1 MINSIYHM
9 GSILEDTMKRWT
21 IALILTLALTLTGCS
36 ILEGWLPPQT
46 TLMPTVSSPF
56 PPGMVETMAVG
67 TITARAAQPSAVTA
81 TQNVFLI
88 TQTPLPQ
95 VPTATLASTRL
106 VSTSPPSGKPYAVQ
120 AVGPLYSANFANPAK
135 GCAWQGVAGQVLR
148 SNGEAITGIVVVVT
162 GQLAGV
168 KLDLVGLTGNQTTY
182 GPGGYEI
189 VLGNN
194 PASSTKTVFIQ
205 LFDTKGAALSEPYAF
220 DTYATCS
227 KNLAIIIFQQVR

>member
-1 MINSIYHM
+1 MIDSFYHL
-9 GSILEDTMKRWT
+9 GRLLEDTMKRWS
-21 IALILTLALTLTGCS
+21 IALILTLALALSGCS

-46 TLMPTVSSPF
+46 TLVPTVSSPF
-56 PPGMVETMAVG
+56 PPGMVETLARA
-67 TITARAAQPSAVTA
+67 TLTARAAQPDAATA
-81 TQNVFLI
+81 TPNVFLV
-88 TQTPLPQ
+88 TQTALPQ
-95 VPTATLASTRL
+95 PPTATLAATRVNSTATPY
-106 VSTSPPSGKPYAVQ
+106 SKPYAVQ

-148 SNGEAITGIVVVVT
+148 SNGEAITGMVVVVT

-189 VLGNN
+189 VLGSN

-205 LFDTKGAALSEPYAF
+205 LFDTQGAALSEPYAF